1 MLARPGEG
9 RASSPLLWSQE
20 RLDELLQGS
29 PVRDMVVERKQALI
43 AEWADIS
50 KLISEHDPAAFPPGG
65 PWSGVRKGFVAMM
78 VATASLGPPCMWVWA
93 GSCSA

>member
-1 MLARPGEG
+1 METLARPGEG
-9 RASSPLLWSQE
+9 RASSPLLWSQQ

-65 PWSGVRKGFVAMM
+65 PGQVYARV
-78 VATASLGPPCMWVWA
+78 L
-93 GSCSA
+93 